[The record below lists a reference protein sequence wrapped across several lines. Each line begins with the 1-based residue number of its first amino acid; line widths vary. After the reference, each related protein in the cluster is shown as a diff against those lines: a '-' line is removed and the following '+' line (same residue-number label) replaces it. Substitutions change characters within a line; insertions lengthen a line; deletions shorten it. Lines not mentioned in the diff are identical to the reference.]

1 MSTVLHAKSFCSP
14 IKEIVT
20 EIRVGRMV
28 VLVDEGDR
36 ENEGNLVIAAEYC
49 TKEAIVFMLKY
60 GHGLLRLTLTEDHW
74 LQLGLGQMALNTGTP
89 RETVF
94 PLSIEAAAGVTTG
107 FSADDRSH
115 TVRTAVDRNAK
126 PSDLSQP
133 GHVFPVAARPGGV
146 LVRAGHAEAGC
157 DMARL
162 AGLEPA
168 AVMCEM
174 LTDEGCMAR
183 LPDLIEFAKLHGL
196 KIGVV
201 SDLVD
206 YCREMD
212 PLVERGGDPTDRSA
226 SLLAFPVRFRRL
238 SVERKASRDC
248 LWRRGQGRRFCRSR
262 R

>member
-1 MSTVLHAKSFCSP
+1 MSSVLHANSLFSP
-14 IKEIVT
+14 IKEIIA

-28 VLVDEGDR
+28 VLVDEGDH

-49 TKEAIVFMLKY
+49 TPKAMAFMLKY
-60 GHGLLRLTLTEDHW
+60 GHGLLRLTLTEEHW
-74 LQLGLGQMALNTGTP
+74 RQLGLSQMATNTGTS
-89 RETVF
+89 RGTAF

-115 TVRTAVDRNAK
+115 TVCTAVARNAK
-126 PSDLSQP
+126 PSDLTQP

-146 LVRAGHAEAGC
+146 QVRAGHAEAGC

-168 AVMCEM
+168 SVMCEM
-174 LTDEGCMAR
+174 LTDEGSMAR

-196 KIGVV
+196 KIGVT

-206 YCREMD
+206 YCREVD
-212 PLVERGGDPTDRSA
+212 PFVG
-226 SLLAFPVRFRRL
+226 
-238 SVERKASRDC
+238 
-248 LWRRGQGRRFCRSR
+248 
-262 R
+262 